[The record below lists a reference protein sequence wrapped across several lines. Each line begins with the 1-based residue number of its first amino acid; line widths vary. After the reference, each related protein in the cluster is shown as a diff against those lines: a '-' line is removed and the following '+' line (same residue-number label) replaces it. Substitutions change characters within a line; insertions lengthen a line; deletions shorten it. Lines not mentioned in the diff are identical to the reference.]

1 LRHTNH
7 LNVLRSAYTYLT
19 DTIPTMEVYH
29 ANDSFLFDNLQLTPP
44 QHITG
49 GSYMTRFSY
58 CQSKQPLYI
67 QTPKTLSKQG
77 IVVAGKKAHIDLLLT
92 TNDIDTEL
100 IEWITNLEK
109 RAVDLLYE
117 KRHIWFTQE
126 LDHTD
131 IENSFTSPL
140 RAYKSGNFLLRVN
153 LEPSRHITAHVQ
165 PFICKI
171 FDENKTAASIE
182 YIKDEQSIISIIE
195 FQGIKFTSRNF
206 QIELWLRQV
215 LVVSDVPLFETCVI
229 NSHILPAAPANAS
242 NSEPPSSSENQ
253 LSKCTSA
260 EKIKTQ
266 STNNGDDYLGLPN
279 DKDNE
284 KHLSPQVEPQENH
297 QDEPH
302 EKLEQIKDET
312 ERYIAER
319 PALTHF
325 ECMEVDIDFKNI
337 PDTIDVN
344 EPSFELPA
352 HQTELQSVSKNE
364 GQQPKQYMKSKPIV
378 LKKHKDVLYE
388 MYKIAKYKANE
399 MKRAAM
405 RAYLEAKEIKA
416 KYLLDDLDD
425 LHSDTSDDDSN
436 I

>member
-1 LRHTNH
+1 
-7 LNVLRSAYTYLT
+7 
-19 DTIPTMEVYH
+19 MEVYH
-29 ANDSFLFDNLQLTPP
+29 PNDSFLFDNLQLTHP

-67 QTPKTLSKQG
+67 QSPKTLSKQG
-77 IVVAGKKAHIDLLLT
+77 IVIAGKKAHIDLLLT
-92 TNDIDTEL
+92 SNDIDTEF

-131 IENSFTSPL
+131 IENSLTSPL

-153 LEPSRHITAHVQ
+153 LEPSRHITAQVQ
-165 PFICKI
+165 PFLCKI
-171 FDENKTAASIE
+171 FDEHKKAASVE

-206 QIELWLRQV
+206 QIELFLRQV
-215 LVVSDVPLFETCVI
+215 LVVSDVPLFETCMI
-229 NSHILPAAPANAS
+229 NNHILPAAPANVS
-242 NSEPPSSSENQ
+242 NPSSSSSSENL
-253 LSKCTSA
+253 LSKGISS
-260 EKIKTQ
+260 EKITHFA
-266 STNNGDDYLGLPN
+266 NHGDDYLGLLNNKEN
-279 DKDNE
+279 DK
-284 KHLSPQVEPQENH
+284 HLPHQVEPERQEQEEQEH
-297 QDEPH
+297 KPE
-302 EKLEQIKDET
+302 LEQIKDET
-312 ERYIAER
+312 ERYIAEQ
-319 PALTHF
+319 PALKHF
-325 ECMEVDIDFKNI
+325 ECMEVDIDFNNI
-337 PDTIDVN
+337 PDTIDLN

-352 HQTELQSVSKNE
+352 HQTELQSVGKNE
-364 GQQPKQYMKSKPIV
+364 GQPPKQDMKSKPIV

-388 MYKIAKYKANE
+388 MYKIAKHKANE
-399 MKRAAM
+399 MKRAAL

-425 LHSDTSDDDSN
+425 LHSDTSDDDSKN
-436 I
+436 